1 MNKYP
6 LITKKYS
13 DFLLFKQGLEIIQ
26 SNGHLTQEGL
36 EKLVLIKASL
46 NLGLSK
52 QLEAAFP
59 NVIPENKEFYDH
71 KISDPNWLAGFMSGE
86 CCFYV
91 KIYPSK
97 TKLGEAVMLQFQL
110 VQHSRDES
118 LIRSISAYLDCGR
131 ITVLTGLVHLHVTKF
146 TDLIEKV
153 IPFFLEH
160 SIQGIKSQ
168 DFQDFCLVA
177 EIMKEKRHLTI
188 EGLNEIREIKGRMN
202 SGRFN

>member
-1 MNKYP
+1 MIIIVNHLNKYP

-71 KISDPNWLAGFMSGE
+71 KISDPN
-86 CCFYV
+86 
-91 KIYPSK
+91 
-97 TKLGEAVMLQFQL
+97 
-110 VQHSRDES
+110 
-118 LIRSISAYLDCGR
+118 
-131 ITVLTGLVHLHVTKF
+131 
-146 TDLIEKV
+146 
-153 IPFFLEH
+153 
-160 SIQGIKSQ
+160 
-168 DFQDFCLVA
+168 
-177 EIMKEKRHLTI
+177 
-188 EGLNEIREIKGRMN
+188 
-202 SGRFN
+202 